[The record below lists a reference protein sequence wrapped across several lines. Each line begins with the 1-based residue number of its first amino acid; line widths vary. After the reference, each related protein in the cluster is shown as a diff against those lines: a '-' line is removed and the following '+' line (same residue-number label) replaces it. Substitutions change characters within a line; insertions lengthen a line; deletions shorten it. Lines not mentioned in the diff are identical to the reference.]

1 MSVVTTDN
9 FERFVVRG
17 HNRLDVMGREGVCNS
32 YTLYAGQDMPEALW
46 GLLGNRTGYMTLDD
60 TANSCAMD
68 LVIEA
73 MVRLRKSL
81 PRVMCAYH
89 QIQKVLSLS
98 SPSFRDKIKALL
110 RAFRHYPD

>member
-73 MVRLRKSL
+73 NGTIAEVAAARYVRVPSDTESAELIQPQL
-81 PRVMCAYH
+81 P
-89 QIQKVLSLS
+89 
-98 SPSFRDKIKALL
+98 
-110 RAFRHYPD
+110 